1 MKAVRDAFEAA
12 RLGDRDLDEALA
24 VVETFLAAN
33 ADHAVAMAY
42 LGGLHAMKAGEA
54 ALPWIKM
61 KHVNAASA
69 LLDTAHRRR
78 SDPPS
83 DAAQTHPPDLE
94 ILLLRG
100 VAYANFPAFLG
111 RAETARE
118 CLETARDHA
127 AFLTVPS
134 HYRALAYAHLAVLSH
149 RSRQEASAHQLL
161 EQALIADAATAYRI
175 WTTR

>member
-1 MKAVRDAFEAA
+1 MKTVRDVFEAV
-12 RLGDRDLDEALA
+12 RLGDGDLDDALA
-24 VVETFLAAN
+24 VVEAFLAAN

-42 LGGLHAMKAGEA
+42 LGSLHAMKAGQA
-54 ALPWIKM
+54 VLPWVKM

-69 LLDTAHRRR
+69 LLDAAYRRR
-78 SDPPS
+78 SDPLT
-83 DAAQTHPPDLE
+83 DAAPTHPPDLE

-118 CLETARDHA
+118 CLEAARSHA

-134 HYRALAYAHLAVLSH
+134 CYRALACGHLAVLSPH
-149 RSRQEASAHQLL
+149 GRQE
-161 EQALIADAATAYRI
+161 DAAHGLLQPAAV
-175 WTTR
+175 TRR